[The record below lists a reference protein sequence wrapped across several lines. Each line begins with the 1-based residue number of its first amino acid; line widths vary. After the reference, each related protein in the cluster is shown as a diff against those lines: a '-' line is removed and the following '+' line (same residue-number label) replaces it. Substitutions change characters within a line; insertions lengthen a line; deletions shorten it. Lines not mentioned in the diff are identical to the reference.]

1 MGSGRVDPAQ
11 MHVAGAARDSLPL
24 ANVRRFGK
32 AARSRGAKK
41 QQFDVVRSCK
51 LRGHAIFSAYNPFY
65 SLAGFLVGAL
75 VGMTGVGGGSLM
87 TPLLVL
93 LFGFHPSTAV
103 GTDLL
108 YASVTKTAGTVVHGK
123 RQTVDWKIVT
133 SLASG
138 SVPAAILTLSLMGYF
153 GIKGAQTALL
163 LNMLLG
169 GALLLTSF
177 AVFFRPWILGWAGHH
192 IDAMEA
198 RRVTGWTV
206 ALGAIL
212 GVLVSITSVGA
223 GALGTTALLILYPK
237 LPVARIAGSDI
248 AHAVPLTL
256 IAGIGH
262 WLMGSVDLGLMLAL
276 LAGSIPGVI
285 VGSLVASRSSDS
297 VLRPIL
303 AITLLLS
310 SVKLLTA

>member
-1 MGSGRVDPAQ
+1 MVGS
-11 MHVAGAARDSLPL
+11 
-24 ANVRRFGK
+24 
-32 AARSRGAKK
+32 
-41 QQFDVVRSCK
+41 
-51 LRGHAIFSAYNPFY
+51 
-65 SLAGFLVGAL
+65 LVGL
-75 VGMTGVGGGSLM
+75 TGVGGGSLM

-108 YASVTKTAGTVVHGK
+108 YASITKSVGTAVHHTGK
-123 RQTVDWKIVT
+123 TVDWKIVRG
-133 SLASG
+133 LATG
-138 SVPAAILTLSLMGYF
+138 SIPAAIVTLIAMSQVGITGANSSL
-153 GIKGAQTALL
+153 ILNLLLGAALL
-163 LNMLLG
+163 M
-169 GALLLTSF
+169 TSL
-177 AVFFRPWILGWAGHH
+177 AVFFRPWILRWAGDH
-192 IDAMEA
+192 IEAMAES
-198 RRVTGWTV
+198 RVTRWTIL
-206 ALGAIL
+206 LGATL

-262 WLMGSVDLGLMLAL
+262 WLMGSVDFGLMFAL
-276 LAGSIPGVI
+276 LVGSIPGVI
-285 VGSLVASRSSDS
+285 VGSLVATRSSDS

-303 AITLLLS
+303 AVTLLLS